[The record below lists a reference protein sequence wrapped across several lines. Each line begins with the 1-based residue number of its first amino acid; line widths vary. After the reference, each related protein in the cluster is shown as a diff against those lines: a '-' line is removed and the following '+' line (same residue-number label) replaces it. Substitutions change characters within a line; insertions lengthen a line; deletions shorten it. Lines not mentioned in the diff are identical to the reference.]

1 MIEVRKRVLEGKSDE
16 SFVYRIVRPDGEIR
30 HIRRV
35 ALVSAREN
43 DKVVRR
49 SGTMQDITEQVTAD
63 TALRES
69 EQELR
74 AIYDTAAVGIALTG
88 GDGKLLRTNL
98 AFQRMLGRSGEKLKV
113 TPFAEITHADDIEGD
128 LELFHQVLAG
138 TLDGYQLDKRFLDS
152 DGKPV
157 WASMQ
162 VTGLKNEQGE
172 TEATIATVADITER
186 KHMEEQLRQAQKM
199 EAVGQLTG
207 GVAHD
212 FNNLLAVM
220 LGNLELI
227 RDHVDADSAVSAMID
242 RSVKASER
250 GAALTHR
257 LLAFSRKQTLL
268 PTTID
273 LNKLALGMTDMLRRT
288 LGETIEIKSSE
299 ADNLW
304 LCHADQSQLENVLLN
319 LAINARDAMPEGGL
333 LTIET
338 ANKSL
343 SDEYAAAQA
352 EVEPG
357 DYVMLGVSD
366 TGSGMAKDTLQHIF
380 EPFYTTKEL
389 GKGTGLGL
397 SMVYGF
403 AKQSGGNVTIYSEP
417 GDGTTVKLYLPRS
430 VGQNDDAALDRAR
443 SDIPSSQGEKI
454 LIVEDDADVR
464 TLAVALLSGLGYE
477 IAEAASGE
485 AALEVMKYSA
495 AIDLLLSDVVL
506 PGAMNGPDLAAEV
519 RRQGPTTKIVY
530 MTGYAEQAFDNQNTL
545 DEHTRVL
552 QKPFKKADLATT
564 IRSVLDDGKTRT

>member
-1 MIEVRKRVLEGKSDE
+1 
-16 SFVYRIVRPDGEIR
+16 
-30 HIRRV
+30 
-35 ALVSAREN
+35 
-43 DKVVRR
+43 
-49 SGTMQDITEQVTAD
+49 
-63 TALRES
+63 
-69 EQELR
+69 
-74 AIYDTAAVGIALTG
+74 
-88 GDGKLLRTNL
+88 
-98 AFQRMLGRSGEKLKV
+98 
-113 TPFAEITHADDIEGD
+113 
-128 LELFHQVLAG
+128 
-138 TLDGYQLDKRFLDS
+138 
-152 DGKPV
+152 
-157 WASMQ
+157 
-162 VTGLKNEQGE
+162 
-172 TEATIATVADITER
+172 
-186 KHMEEQLRQAQKM
+186 
-199 EAVGQLTG
+199 
-207 GVAHD
+207 
-212 FNNLLAVM
+212 
-220 LGNLELI
+220 
-227 RDHVDADSAVSAMID
+227 
-242 RSVKASER
+242 
-250 GAALTHR
+250 
-257 LLAFSRKQTLL
+257 
-268 PTTID
+268 
-273 LNKLALGMTDMLRRT
+273 MTDMLRRT

-299 ADNLW
+299 PDNLW

-366 TGSGMAKDTLQHIF
+366 TGSGMAKDTPQNIF

-477 IAEAASGE
+477 IAEAGSGE
-485 AALEVMKYSA
+485 TALGVMKYSA